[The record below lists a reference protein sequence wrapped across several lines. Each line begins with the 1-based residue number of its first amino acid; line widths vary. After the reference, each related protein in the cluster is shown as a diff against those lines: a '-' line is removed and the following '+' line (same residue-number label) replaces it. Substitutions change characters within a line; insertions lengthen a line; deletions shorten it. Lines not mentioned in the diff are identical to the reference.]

1 MKKFSQNRR
10 RLYTA
15 SVIGLSALLVLSVM
29 PAKLPGLGSKMSP
42 VRTVTA
48 AVPYSVKDIAL
59 NPGAD
64 ETQLNLTWYS
74 PEQPVD
80 TVVQIVKRSDMTGS
94 VFPTGS
100 KIMQFKG
107 EAEPAA
113 TVTDVVY
120 FSNKVK
126 VTGLAPTTQ
135 YVYRVGDGL
144 SGHWSPNYDFSTQ
157 DPYNYSLMFVGDP
170 QIGASGSVTNDTYG
184 WNNTL
189 NQAVSNFPGF
199 SFIMSAGDQVEHST
213 NETEYDAFESPDVL
227 RNLPVATV
235 VGNHDTNV
243 NYGYHFNVPNESKLG
258 GTNASGDY
266 YYTYGDT
273 LFMVLNTNNTNGAEH
288 GQFMEETVAK
298 VPNTKWRIVTFHH
311 DIYGAGPH
319 STEVKI
325 TGLRADLFPFFDKL
339 DVDMIFMG
347 HDHSYVRTYVMNG
360 DNVQGRQ
367 LVDSL
372 GRDVNPTGNT
382 YVTANSASGSKYYE
396 LMATPEIY
404 SEVRM
409 QLHTPTFS
417 TINVTPNSISVD
429 TYRSDT
435 LEKLDTYGLVKD
447 GEPVKIY
454 SDQTKVTSPDS
465 TIVYD
470 YAIKNAN
477 AVQKLDT
484 SFTYDTSKLTLK
496 KVELAN
502 PDTGSFD
509 YKDENGKVTVT
520 ADLAQPIRAEKYG
533 DYTNALK
540 LTFELADKTHSGT
553 ASVQLSSSLL
563 TTQNKHRALESLIEN
578 RAAEVAV
585 ELPAPTASP
594 SVSPSATPSA
604 SPSAS
609 PSTSPSPS
617 PSASASSTPAAGNG
631 STSTPKPSSSPS
643 PSPSAVPSASSTPAP
658 TSPAA
663 SSGTSGGSTS
673 APAREFR
680 DVPSGYWAASAI
692 QELVAKQI
700 LTGTS
705 STTFEPKRNV
715 TRAEFTA
722 MLVRALGLTE
732 QGEVAFKDVKNGDWY
747 ADSVAAAVKAGI
759 VQGNSAASFGAKSNI
774 TREEMVT
781 MLMRGYAKLHG
792 SVSAA
797 QSAAFKDS
805 ASISS
810 WALPYVKQASSLGL
824 VGGRGDNTFQP
835 AGVTTRAEAAVA
847 IYNLLHS

>member
-1 MKKFSQNRR
+1 MMFSPISDNNSGLYWYKHDQFEVRGVGMLKKFSQNRR
-10 RLYTA
+10 QLYTA
-15 SVIGLSALLVLSVM
+15 SVIGLSALLVLSIM
-29 PAKLPGLGSKMSP
+29 PAKLPGFGSSISP
-42 VRTVTA
+42 VKTVTA

-74 PEQPVD
+74 PEQPVG

-100 KIMQFKG
+100 KVSTFTG
-107 EAEPAA
+107 SATPAA

-120 FSNKVK
+120 FSNKVT
-126 VTGLAPTTQ
+126 VTGLAPKTQ

-184 WNNTL
+184 WTNTL
-189 NQAVSNFPGF
+189 NQAVGNFPGF

-243 NYGYHFNVPNESKLG
+243 NYKYHFNVPNESTLG
-258 GTNASGDY
+258 STNASGDY

-288 GQFMEETVAK
+288 GQFMEDTVK
-298 VPNTKWRIVTFHH
+298 RVPNTKWRIVTFHH

-325 TGLRADLFPFFDKL
+325 TGLRQALFPFFDEL

-404 SEVRM
+404 SESRM

-454 SDQTKVTSPDS
+454 SDQTKVTTPDS
-465 TIVYD
+465 TIVYN

-477 AVQKLDT
+477 AVQKLET

-496 KVELAN
+496 KVELAK
-502 PDTGSFD
+502 PDTGSFN
-509 YKDENGKVTVT
+509 YKDENGKVSVT

-585 ELPAPTASP
+585 ELPAT
-594 SVSPSATPSA
+594 SVS
-604 SPSAS
+604 
-609 PSTSPSPS
+609 
-617 PSASASSTPAAGNG
+617 SSTGNG
-631 STSTPKPSSSPS
+631 STSTSKPSPS

-663 SSGTSGGSTS
+663 SGGSAS
-673 APAREFR
+673 APAREFS
-680 DVPSGYWAASAI
+680 DVPAGYWAASAI
-692 QELVAKQI
+692 QELVGKQI

-732 QGEVAFKDVKNGDWY
+732 QGEVAFKDVKDGDWY

-759 VQGNSAASFGAKSNI
+759 VQGNSASSFGAKSNI

-792 SVSAA
+792 SVNAG
-797 QSAAFKDS
+797 QSAVFKDS